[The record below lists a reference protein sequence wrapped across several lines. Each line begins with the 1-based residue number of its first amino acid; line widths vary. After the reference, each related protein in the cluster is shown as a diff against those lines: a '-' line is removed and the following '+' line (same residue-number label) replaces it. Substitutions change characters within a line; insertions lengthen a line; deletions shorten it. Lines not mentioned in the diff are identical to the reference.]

1 MKIIYDPQVDVLSI
15 LLSESPT
22 ESSTTSSGG
31 LVFNHD
37 KDGNIVKL
45 EIFNASKQVDKPETV
60 EYSVNLTKNEQN
72 SSLSPPS
79 LSLEQRHDFLKLPL
93 EERRRLLEQQASDIV
108 DHYQKNTDWQE
119 FLAGD
124 IIDY

>member
-45 EIFNASKQVDKPETV
+45 EILNASKQVDNPETV
-60 EYSVNLTKNEQN
+60 EYSVNLTKTAQN
-72 SSLSPPS
+72 SSDSPPL
-79 LSLEQRHDFLKLPL
+79 LSLEQRRDFLKLPL
-93 EERRRLLEQQASDIV
+93 EERRRLLAQQASDLV
-108 DHYQKNTDWQE
+108 DHYQQNTDWQE